1 MDIWRT
7 RAGKREVIIAAVIIS
22 ALAGCGPSSNQAP
35 FATANVAAAPEAAR
49 SRAPR
54 ALARPSQM
62 QASLAPAAPNKG
74 NNGIVLSQV
83 HQANLM
89 EIALGKRAQEKA
101 SMSEV
106 RAYAD
111 QLVQDH
117 AVNVR

>member
-1 MDIWRT
+1 
-7 RAGKREVIIAAVIIS
+7 
-22 ALAGCGPSSNQAP
+22 
-35 FATANVAAAPEAAR
+35 
-49 SRAPR
+49 
-54 ALARPSQM
+54 M

-89 EIALGKRAQEKA
+89 EIALGKMAQEKA

-111 QLVQDH
+111 QLVQDRT
-117 AVNVR
+117 NVDQTVAAMAQKSGANLQNGAAAHREVCHL